1 MMALIPYARVSSGK
15 QLDGL
20 SMSLQGDSKLLK
32 DLEKKYD
39 TTVSDLVYND
49 EGVSSYKGKN
59 VSHGELGR
67 LLTDI
72 ERGVI
77 EKGDII
83 VVRHLDRLSRLRLTG
98 AMTIY
103 NKIMEAGVL
112 IHTTMDDRLYEPDDQ
127 IAHILATLAFNTA
140 NEESAKKSHLTNTYA
155 AHRIQQFL
163 SNEKPDNGTAYDI
176 GIGRHPFWIE
186 INNRVIQKGKHFTL
200 ARIMF
205 EKAMQGYGVA
215 RLQKFALEQGLE
227 LSYSAVGKMFRS
239 HTVFGDLHI
248 THQGKKHTLKSY
260 YPALATENEYYKVR
274 AIKDRLTKESNAQRK
289 HVSILA
295 GMQKLYCGC
304 CNSSVGISR
313 NTKQDI
319 NYYSCINKLEK
330 CYQPLRQDIIDNI
343 VLNAIDIHIFNVDST
358 DTTVVDGLELEFSE
372 KKKQHESA
380 VERYMLLGDSAGDS
394 AVNVIHQLKS
404 ELDDIQGK
412 IETEKSQAA
421 SYAID
426 YDAITSFHD
435 AMADYKAQQDKITEY
450 VHGGSELKQEIKD
463 VLKLILKRITI
474 DHRHM
479 ITIEMLD
486 GSISYLYLLR
496 RKDGKRVHD
505 RYYVPIKVHDKET
518 VNIIRT
524 STPELVNW
532 VTQSE
537 LDKLDIYY
545 EDVTNPFLTIER
557 NRHVRDLE
565 QEFFDLLQGNVY
577 EWKRAGIIKAGAT
590 TTQWQDFKDA
600 DVSKYGFT
608 KAECT
613 ITTRHYTKQHKTII
627 YRDFNKSELA
637 NHFDCK
643 RIEF

>member
-20 SMSLQGDSKLLK
+20 SMSLQGDNKLLE
-32 DLEKKYD
+32 DLAKEYK
-39 TTVSDLVYND
+39 TTISSRVYND

-67 LLTDI
+67 LLADI
-72 ERGVI
+72 EKGLI
-77 EKGDII
+77 KEGDII
-83 VVRHLDRLSRLRLTG
+83 VMRALDRLSRQKLTDSQILYNSIVNRG
-98 AMTIY
+98 VNIYATI
-103 NKIMEAGVL
+103 NK
-112 IHTTMDDRLYEPDDQ
+112 HLYKRNCILSSMLSTLSFET
-127 IAHILATLAFNTA
+127 AH
-140 NEESAKKSHLTNTYA
+140 EESAKKSHLTNTYA

-186 INNRVIQKGKHFTL
+186 INNRVIQKGKHFAL

-215 RLQKFALEQGLE
+215 RLQKFALEQGLK

-239 HTVFGDLHI
+239 HSVFGDLHI
-248 THQGKKHTLKSY
+248 THQGKPYTLKSY
-260 YPALATENEYYKVR
+260 YPALATESEYYKVR
-274 AIKDRLTKESNAQRK
+274 AIKDRLIKESNALRK

-304 CNSSVGISR
+304 CNSSVGIAR

-343 VLNAIDIHIFNVDST
+343 VLNAIDTHIFSNDMS
-358 DTTVVDGLELEFSE
+358 DTTVVDGLELEFNE
-372 KKKQHESA
+372 KKKQHANA
-380 VERYMLLGDSAGDS
+380 VERFMLLGDSAGDN
-394 AVNVIHQLKS
+394 AIQTIHTLKA
-404 ELDDIQGK
+404 ELDDIQK
-412 IETEKSQAA
+412 KVEAEKNKTA
-421 SYAID
+421 SYIID
-426 YDAITSFHD
+426 YEAITSFRD
-435 AMADYKAQQDKITEY
+435 AMADYQAQQDKITEY
-450 VHGGSELKQEIKD
+450 VHGDSELKQEIKD
-463 VLKLILKRITI
+463 VLKLILKRIII

-486 GSISYLYLLR
+486 GSKSHLFLLR
-496 RKDGKRVHD
+496 RKDGKRLHD
-505 RYYVPIKVHDKET
+505 RYYVPIKVHDEET
-518 VNIIRT
+518 VNIIRAD
-524 STPELVNW
+524 TPELVNY
-532 VTQSE
+532 VTESE
-537 LDKLDIYY
+537 LDTLDIYF
-545 EDVTNPFLTIER
+545 EDVTNPFLAIER
-557 NRHVRDLE
+557 KRHARDLE
-565 QEFFDLLQGNVY
+565 QEFFNLLQGNSY
-577 EWKRAGIIKAGAT
+577 EWKRADIMKAGAT

-613 ITTRHYTKQHKTII
+613 ITTKHYTKQHKTII
-627 YRDFNKSELA
+627 YRELDKA
-637 NHFDCK
+637 ELINNFGCK